1 MMVIVGFFC
10 GGLAGIGI
18 SYALYAYHMKTV
30 ETKYILSNLKDKD
43 LLSIADSHNTERFS
57 KSLQYVMS
65 QIDTALYKS
74 AKCGH
79 RESCIDLSE
88 TGCYYLSKEEQ
99 LLIVD
104 KVAHYLKDRGNF
116 TVSIDTGYGYPFIH
130 VKW

>member
-1 MMVIVGFFC
+1 MVIIGFLFGCVVGV
-10 GGLAGIGI
+10 GA
-18 SYALYAYHMKTV
+18 SYALYKYHEQTV
-30 ETKYILSNLKDKD
+30 VTKHMLSNLRDTD
-43 LLSIADSHNTERFS
+43 LLSLADSHNTVRFN

-88 TGCYYLSKEEQ
+88 TGRSFISKEEQ
-99 LLIVD
+99 QLIVD
-104 KVAHYLKDRGNF
+104 KVAIYLKDRGNF